1 MEKDRSSTQHFV
13 ALDSLR
19 GVCASIVVFFHV
31 EGDAAIKSIPV
42 VTNGFLFVDFFF
54 VLSGFVIAASYRN
67 KLIEGYSLVKF
78 MLLRLGRLYPLHI
91 FMLAAYLIVATAK
104 YFSGSPSNYTPLQ
117 FLGSTLLLQAWEL
130 HPGTDLNPWN
140 PPSWSISAEFWTYLI
155 FAVSCLAFR
164 RKSLMAFGVLIL
176 LSAPV
181 LLFASDR
188 AMNVCF
194 NGSGIARCVYGF
206 SFGVIAFSIW
216 QSNWLVSIKTFRGLA
231 TSVEV
236 MCIAASM
243 AIVAAAGSSKYGLLC
258 PIVFSA
264 TVVVFAYQAGAISRF
279 LLTRPLALI
288 GTLSYSI
295 YMTHEFIFAR
305 FCNALTVLIAKI
317 GIPIFMGKD
326 GFSVYNLPGWHGLS
340 DVVALVFYAIVLVTS
355 YATYR
360 LVENPM
366 RAWSRKA
373 VSAPGSRTR
382 SATAPA

>member
-1 MEKDRSSTQHFV
+1 MEKKRASTEHFV

-19 GVCASIVVFFHV
+19 GLCASIVVFFHV
-31 EGDAAIKSIPV
+31 EGDAAVKGIPV

-54 VLSGFVIAASYRN
+54 VLSGFVIAASYQS
-67 KLIEGYSLVKF
+67 KLVEGYSIVKF
-78 MLLRLGRLYPLHI
+78 MLLRVGRLYPLHI

-117 FLGSTLLLQAWEL
+117 FLGSALLLQAWEP

-164 RKSLMAFGVLIL
+164 RKSLVAFGALIL
-176 LSAPV
+176 LAAPV

-206 SFGVIAFSIW
+206 SFGVVAYSFW
-216 QSNWLVSIKTFRGLA
+216 QTNWLSAVKNSRGLA
-231 TSVEV
+231 TLAEV
-236 MCIAASM
+236 ICIAACM
-243 AIVAAAGSSKYGLLC
+243 TIVSIAGSSKFGLLC

-264 TVVVFAYQAGAISRF
+264 TVVVFAYQAGAISR
-279 LLTRPLALI
+279 LLLMPPLVLI

-305 FCNALTVLIAKI
+305 FCNALTVLIAKT
-317 GIPIFMGKD
+317 GIPIYMGKD

-340 DVVALVFYAIVLVTS
+340 DVTALVFYAIVLVTS

-366 RAWSRKA
+366 RIWSRKA
-373 VSAPGSRTR
+373 VSALGSGTR